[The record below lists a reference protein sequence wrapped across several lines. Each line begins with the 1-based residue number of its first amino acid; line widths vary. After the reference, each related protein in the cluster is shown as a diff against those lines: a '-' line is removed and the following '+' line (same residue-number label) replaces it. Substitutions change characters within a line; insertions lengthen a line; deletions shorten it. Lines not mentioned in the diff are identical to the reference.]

1 MPTITQISRQ
11 NRADQGFRVDRG
23 RGNALRRAEAS
34 APAPA
39 VHPKAETP
47 VVQTI
52 AALEPEAI
60 RQKLKVAA
68 YCRVSTLMESQEGS
82 IASQRKHYRKQIEG
96 NPDWELA
103 GIYLEAGVSGTKAEI
118 RPELQ
123 RLIADCKAG
132 RVQLILTK
140 SISRFARNTA
150 DCLDMV
156 RTLTALGVEIWF
168 EKEGI
173 RTGTMESEFMLSIMA
188 CLAEDESR
196 SISGNMKWGLRKR
209 FQSSTYKMANAPYG
223 YRREGTDLIIVPEEA
238 EIVKGIF
245 HAALSGWGSNA
256 IADDL
261 NGRNIP
267 GPTGQGWLDGT
278 VRGIL
283 RNPVYIGDMLYQK
296 TYMDDSYHQRSNKG
310 QLDQYYDEGHHE
322 GIVSREVFDLAAA
335 NVRQRRHECG
345 NYTEQENPE
354 QAEHRKNRYAFS
366 GRVYCAHCG
375 GPMYR
380 VPVGKYPVLR
390 CGTKRKSADACPQ
403 PNELED
409 NLKNAFLTC
418 LNKLAC
424 DSRYVPETDAER
436 AILEAINTLP
446 TFRHEL
452 MNRRSEL
459 RIGPLKHYNAELLRV
474 EKKIQQI
481 EDKQAALAKTGVNEN
496 IDALI
501 HMTRELEDLEAKR
514 KELMIQRA
522 GFAREETHIRL
533 LLELMGSMARKYR
546 KGIVVRDRYG
556 VYYGDYQPM
565 VNEEEISPQPA
576 CYDVDEF
583 FEWTRH
589 DPPESLMDS
598 KGKMVAFNN
607 DLVIRHIDLITVQD
621 RGYDI
626 HFKAGITIHVN

>member
-23 RGNALRRAEAS
+23 RGNALRRAEAP

-39 VHPKAETP
+39 VRSKPEAP

-52 AALEPEAI
+52 AALEQEVI

-82 IASQRKHYRKQIEG
+82 IVSQRRHYRMQIES

-103 GIYLEAGVSGTKAEI
+103 DIYMEAGVSGTKAEI

-156 RTLTALGVEIWF
+156 RTLTAMGVEIWF

-223 YRREGTDLIIVPEEA
+223 YRREGTELIIVPEEA

-261 NGRNIP
+261 NSRNIP
-267 GPTGQGWLDGT
+267 GPTGQGWIDGT
-278 VRGIL
+278 IRGIL
-283 RNPVYIGDMLYQK
+283 KNPVYIGDMLYQK
-296 TYMDDSYHQRSNKG
+296 TYMDDNFRQQRNNGK
-310 QLDQYYDEGHHE
+310 LDQYYDEGHHE
-322 GIVSREVFDLAAA
+322 GIVSREVFDLAAE
-335 NVRQRRHECG
+335 NVRQRCHECG
-345 NYTEQENPE
+345 NYTEEENPE
-354 QAEHRKNRYAFS
+354 QAERRRNRYAFS
-366 GRVYCAHCG
+366 GRMYCVHCG

-418 LNKLAC
+418 LNKLAYSQTLAPKYRVI
-424 DSRYVPETDAER
+424 DTYIEAVTGGEQEKNAARLAEIEAVLIQNKLEQDTLTAITMVDYFR
-436 AILEAINTLP
+436 AEHRAKKTALAARE
-446 TFRHEL
+446 
-452 MNRRSEL
+452 
-459 RIGPLKHYNAELLRV
+459 KELLQEKLNLTTRV
-474 EKKIQQI
+474 STSAQTEKLKSFIAHWTITDRTEDFPDEAFMDLI
-481 EDKQAALAKTGVNEN
+481 EKAVTASQESVTFYFKCGLAFT
-496 IDALI
+496 
-501 HMTRELEDLEAKR
+501 
-514 KELMIQRA
+514 
-522 GFAREETHIRL
+522 
-533 LLELMGSMARKYR
+533 
-546 KGIVVRDRYG
+546 
-556 VYYGDYQPM
+556 
-565 VNEEEISPQPA
+565 
-576 CYDVDEF
+576 
-583 FEWTRH
+583 
-589 DPPESLMDS
+589 ESLRR
-598 KGKMVAFNN
+598 AN
-607 DLVIRHIDLITVQD
+607 Q
-621 RGYDI
+621 
-626 HFKAGITIHVN
+626 